1 MDTFFIAYNMCPP
14 DLVKPSSV
22 SHLDVRTMA
31 ERMNDK
37 SDEPSSGISSV
48 RAVDRAIAILQSFTP
63 EQPTMSVLELQRR
76 VGLSRPTLYRLL
88 HTLSARG
95 LVDAIGDPQRFGLA
109 HGVMQLS
116 HVWLKGLDAIEVA
129 RPILEKLRDRTG
141 ETAALFTLQD
151 DRVVCVLECKSQ
163 HVLSISR
170 GVGHAVA
177 ITQGATGKAIL
188 AFVEADRRA
197 AFLAR
202 LRGGEVQ
209 RDQLEKTLGLARR
222 NGYAV
227 SHGEIFAGAVAVAAP
242 FFDHQGFVVGS
253 IGLYGPDARLN
264 DDQVS
269 QFARLVVDAGYRIS
283 TMLGSRGPLAPN
295 ASEKRV
301 AAPSKS
307 RRQNRSVRRSAAR

>member
-1 MDTFFIAYNMCPP
+1 MDTFFIPYNMCPP

-31 ERMNDK
+31 KRMKDK
-37 SDEPSSGISSV
+37 SDEPSSGMSSV

-88 HTLSARG
+88 QTLSARG

-116 HVWLKGLDAIEVA
+116 HVWLKGVDSIEVA
-129 RPILEKLRDRTG
+129 RPILERLRERTG
-141 ETAALFTLQD
+141 ETAALFTLQG
-151 DRVVCVLECKSQ
+151 DRVVCVLESKSQ

-202 LRGGEVQ
+202 LRGEVQ
-209 RDQLEKTLGLARR
+209 RDQFEKTLGLARR

-269 QFARLVVDAGYRIS
+269 LFARLVVEAGHRIS
-283 TMLGSRGPLAPN
+283 TLLGARGRLAPN
-295 ASEKRV
+295 ASEKQV
-301 AAPSKS
+301 TALSKS
-307 RRQNRSVRRSAAR
+307 RRQNRSARRSASR

>member
-1 MDTFFIAYNMCPP
+1 MDMVFITYNMCPP

-22 SHLDVRTMA
+22 THLDVRAMA
-31 ERMNDK
+31 QRMKDK
-37 SDEPSSGISSV
+37 SDEPCSGMSTV
-48 RAVDRAIAILQSFTP
+48 RSVDRAIAILQSFTP
-63 EQPTMSVLELQRR
+63 EQPTMSVVELRRR
-76 VGLSRPTLYRLL
+76 VDLSRPTLYRLL
-88 HTLSARG
+88 HTLSSRG
-95 LVDAIGDPQRFGLA
+95 LIDAVGDPQRFKLS

-116 HVWLKGLDAIEVA
+116 HVWLKGVDAIEVA
-129 RPILEKLRDRTG
+129 RPILESLRDRTG
-141 ETAALFTLQD
+141 ETAALFTLHA

-202 LRGGEVQ
+202 LRGEVQ

-222 NGYAV
+222 NGYSV

-242 FFDHQGFVVGS
+242 FCDHQGVVVGS

-269 QFARLVVDAGYRIS
+269 QFARLVVDAGHRIS
-283 TMLGSRGPLAPN
+283 TLLGSRGPLTP
-295 ASEKRV
+295 ASEKPL
-301 AAPSKS
+301 AAASKS
-307 RRQNRSVRRSAAR
+307 RRQNRSGRRSPAR

>member
-1 MDTFFIAYNMCPP
+1 MDIFFITYNMCPP

-22 SHLDVRTMA
+22 SYLDVRTIA
-31 ERMNDK
+31 KRMKDK
-37 SDEPSSGISSV
+37 SNERSSGMSSV

-63 EQPTMSVLELQRR
+63 EQPTMSVVELQRR

-95 LVDAIGDPQRFGLA
+95 LVDAIGDPQRFRLA
-109 HGVMQLS
+109 HGVMQLA
-116 HVWLKGLDAIEVA
+116 HVWLKGLDPIEVA

-170 GVGHAVA
+170 GVGHAVTIA
-177 ITQGATGKAIL
+177 QGATGKAIL
-188 AFVEADRRA
+188 AFVAADRRA

-202 LRGGEVQ
+202 VRGDAQ
-209 RDQLEKTLGLARR
+209 RDQLGKTLALARQ
-222 NGYAV
+222 NGYAL

-269 QFARLVVDAGYRIS
+269 QFARLVVDAGHRIS
-283 TMLGSRGPLAPN
+283 MLLGARGPLTP
-295 ASEKRV
+295 SPTEKQV
-301 AAPSKS
+301 ATPAKS
-307 RRQNRSVRRSAAR
+307 RRQNRSARGSLTR

>member
-1 MDTFFIAYNMCPP
+1 MKDDT
-14 DLVKPSSV
+14 V
-22 SHLDVRTMA
+22 
-31 ERMNDK
+31 
-37 SDEPSSGISSV
+37 EPSSSMSSV

-63 EQPTMSVLELQRR
+63 EQPTMSVVELQGR

-88 HTLSARG
+88 HTLASRG
-95 LVDAIGDPQRFGLA
+95 LVDAIGDPQRFRLA

-129 RPILEKLRDRTG
+129 RPVLEKLRDRTG
-141 ETAALFTLQD
+141 ETAALFTLQN

-188 AFVEADRRA
+188 AFVDAERRA

-202 LRGGEVQ
+202 VRSEVE
-209 RDQLEKTLGLARR
+209 RDQLEKTLGTAQRK
-222 NGYAV
+222 GYAL

-242 FFDHQGFVVGS
+242 FSDHQGFVVGS

-264 DDQVS
+264 DSQVS
-269 QFARLVVDAGYRIS
+269 QFARLVVDAGHRIS
-283 TMLGSRGPLAPN
+283 TLLGARTHLTPN
-295 ASEKRV
+295 ASEKQV
-301 AAPSKS
+301 ATPVKS
-307 RRQNRSVRRSAAR
+307 RRQNRSARGSAAR